1 MINPGFG
8 IMEIVVSFVAV
19 AFSLALPLGIL
30 FLLYKIYIK
39 LTSIEEQLK
48 KD

>member
-8 IMEIVVSFVAV
+8 VIEVVVSFIAV

-30 FLLYKIYIK
+30 FLLYKIYSK

-48 KD
+48 KN

>member
-8 IMEIVVSFVAV
+8 IMEIVVSFIAV

-48 KD
+48 KN

>member
-8 IMEIVVSFVAV
+8 LIEIVVSFIAV
-19 AFSLALPLGIL
+19 AFSLALPVGIL
-30 FLLYKIYIK
+30 FLLYKIYNK

-48 KD
+48 KN